1 MSIEVK
7 NLLKVYG
14 EQKAIDNISFKVEK
28 AEIVGFLGP
37 NGAGKSTTM
46 KIITGYLQQDGGNAI
61 VSGINVTDDPLS
73 AKKKIGYLPES
84 NALYY
89 DMYVREYLGFIA
101 EVHEMGPSTS
111 SGRKSKVE
119 NVIQLTGLTAES
131 KKKVGQL
138 SKGFKQRVG
147 LAAALI
153 HDPEVL
159 ILDEPTSGLD
169 PNQIIEIREVIK
181 QQGKNKTVLF
191 SSHILQEV
199 EAICDRVI
207 IINKGEIVAD
217 DKLSNLQRGNKDKH
231 VVIVQFKEIVEKSL
245 LENLNGVELAEQL
258 QPTQYKLQTIN
269 PELVRKQIV
278 ELSLRHNLNIVS
290 LQSESQSL
298 EEVFRSLTQN
308 TGKSR

>member
-14 EQKAIDNISFKVEK
+14 EQKAVNNISFKVEK

-46 KIITGYLQQDGGNAI
+46 KIITGYLKQESGDAI
-61 VSGINVTDDPLS
+61 VCGLNVADNPL
-73 AKKKIGYLPES
+73 ATKKKIGYLPES
-84 NALYY
+84 NALYH
-89 DMYVREYLGFIA
+89 DMYVREYLEFIA
-101 EVHEMGPSTS
+101 EVHAINGKQSTIS
-111 SGRKSKVE
+111 RIIDMV
-119 NVIQLTGLTAES
+119 GLTPEA
-131 KKKVGQL
+131 KKKIGQL
-138 SKGFKQRVG
+138 SKGYRQRVG

-181 QQGKNKTVLF
+181 KLGQNKTVLF

-207 IINKGEIVAD
+207 IINRGKLVAN
-217 DKLSNLQRGNKDKH
+217 DKLSNLRQQENSNNILK
-231 VVIVQFKEIVEKSL
+231 VMFKEPLEAAWLERLNSVKSANRISTQEWEL
-245 LENLNGVELAEQL
+245 VCTDAKDAQRQVMELAL
-258 QPTQYKLQTIN
+258 QN
-269 PELVRKQIV
+269 
-278 ELSLRHNLNIVS
+278 NLNIVS
-290 LQSESQSL
+290 LQSGGQSL
-298 EEVFRSLTQN
+298 EDVFRSLTG
-308 TGKSR
+308 TATA